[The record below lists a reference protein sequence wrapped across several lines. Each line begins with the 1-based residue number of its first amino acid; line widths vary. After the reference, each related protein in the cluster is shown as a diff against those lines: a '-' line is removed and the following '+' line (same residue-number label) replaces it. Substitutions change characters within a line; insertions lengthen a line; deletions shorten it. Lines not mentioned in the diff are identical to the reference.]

1 MIKKLNN
8 PKLLGVVVFLCLF
21 VLVFVFTK
29 TQNLNNLKTKEN
41 TKLDSELNSLNIN
54 KKLCQAP
61 EFRSIFRIRT
71 Y

>member
-54 KKLCQAP
+54 KKLP
-61 EFRSIFRIRT
+61 DWGEV
-71 Y
+71 

>member
-54 KKLCQAP
+54 KKLP
-61 EFRSIFRIRT
+61 EWGEV
-71 Y
+71 

>member
-1 MIKKLNN
+1 MIKKLYN
-8 PKLLGVVVFLCLF
+8 PKFLGVVVFLCLF

-54 KKLCQAP
+54 KKLP
-61 EFRSIFRIRT
+61 EWGEV
-71 Y
+71 

>member
-8 PKLLGVVVFLCLF
+8 PKFLGVVEFLCLF

-41 TKLDSELNSLNIN
+41 TKLDSEFIDYYYLPTHYPHTKS
-54 KKLCQAP
+54 
-61 EFRSIFRIRT
+61 

>member
-8 PKLLGVVVFLCLF
+8 HKFLGVVVFLCLF

-54 KKLCQAP
+54 KKLP
-61 EFRSIFRIRT
+61 EWGEV
-71 Y
+71 

>member
-8 PKLLGVVVFLCLF
+8 PKFLGVVVFLCLF

-54 KKLCQAP
+54 KKLP
-61 EFRSIFRIRT
+61 EWGEV
-71 Y
+71 

>member
-8 PKLLGVVVFLCLF
+8 PKFLGVVVFLCL
-21 VLVFVFTK
+21 LVFVFTK

-54 KKLCQAP
+54 KKLP
-61 EFRSIFRIRT
+61 EWGEV
-71 Y
+71 

>member
-8 PKLLGVVVFLCLF
+8 PKFLGVVDFLCLF

-54 KKLCQAP
+54 KKLP
-61 EFRSIFRIRT
+61 EWGEV
-71 Y
+71 